1 MLVRPLTPRARVAAT
16 APGESASFRAWSVV
30 TRRGWGVKRRREAE
44 EGTLKPTHESDGL
57 SHELMAPMGT
67 QRVTCGSAL
76 HSLSTRPNILL
87 ICSPPQ

>member
-44 EGTLKPTHESDGL
+44 EGTLKPTHESDGPVSYTHL
-57 SHELMAPMGT
+57 TLPT
-67 QRVTCGSAL
+67 
-76 HSLSTRPNILL
+76 ILL
-87 ICSPPQ
+87 V